1 MCGSNP
7 RCGQSMKAFQ
17 GIMIELLHYMKMIA
31 MVTTMTNEIKSATSV
46 VTTNESTT
54 VDNKNYDELIRE
66 FHRFWDVFPGIARLI
81 TKNHRF
87 WHLIPSQQRRGS

>member
-1 MCGSNP
+1 
-7 RCGQSMKAFQ
+7 
-17 GIMIELLHYMKMIA
+17 MIELLHYMKMIA

-66 FHRFWDVFPGIARLI
+66 FHRF
-81 TKNHRF
+81 
-87 WHLIPSQQRRGS
+87 

>member
-1 MCGSNP
+1 MCGPNP

-54 VDNKNYDELIRE
+54 LTIKIMMNLSASFIVSGMCSL
-66 FHRFWDVFPGIARLI
+66 VL
-81 TKNHRF
+81 
-87 WHLIPSQQRRGS
+87 LV

>member
-1 MCGSNP
+1 
-7 RCGQSMKAFQ
+7 
-17 GIMIELLHYMKMIA
+17 MIELLHYMKMIA

-81 TKNHRF
+81 TKNHRI
-87 WHLIPSQQRRGS
+87 LASNSIAAEKGYNGPMNSDQL